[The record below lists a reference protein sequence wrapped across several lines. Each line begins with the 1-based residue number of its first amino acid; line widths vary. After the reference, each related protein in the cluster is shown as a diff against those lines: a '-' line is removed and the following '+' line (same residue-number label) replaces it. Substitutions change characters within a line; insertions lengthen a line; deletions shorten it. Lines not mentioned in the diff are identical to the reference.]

1 MKFVAE
7 KLCDSAPDSYRD
19 CKINLLKPYKNSNL
33 AIVNENKMQHLFKAE
48 LEWTSKQNQE
58 DSAKRF
64 YSKSH
69 QIKIEGKPV
78 LNVSAAKT
86 FKGDPELYNPE
97 DLLLSSLVS
106 CHMMSYLYV
115 CSQNE
120 IEVLEYSDYAQATLE
135 VSPDGS
141 GRFVEV
147 RLKPIVK
154 ISNPEQIQLALSL
167 HEKANQLCFIANSC
181 NFPVLHEAICEV

>member
-1 MKFVAE
+1 MK
-7 KLCDSAPDSYRD
+7 
-19 CKINLLKPYKNSNL
+19 
-33 AIVNENKMQHLFKAE
+33 HLFKAE
-48 LEWTSKQNQE
+48 LNWTSTKKE
-58 DSAKRF
+58 EETTSKF

-78 LNVSAAKT
+78 LDVSAAKA

-115 CSQNE
+115 CSQNG
-120 IEVLEYSDYAQATLE
+120 IEVLEYSENAEAILE

-141 GRFVEV
+141 GRITVV
-147 RLKPIVK
+147 RLNPKVK
-154 ISNPEQIQLALSL
+154 ISNQDKIDLAIEL
-167 HEKANQLCFIANSC
+167 HTKANQLCFIANSC
-181 NFPVLHEAICEV
+181 NFPVLHTASCEF

>member
-1 MKFVAE
+1 MK
-7 KLCDSAPDSYRD
+7 
-19 CKINLLKPYKNSNL
+19 
-33 AIVNENKMQHLFKAE
+33 HLFKAA
-48 LEWTSKQNQE
+48 LNWTSKQNQE
-58 DSAKRF
+58 DSTKRF

-78 LNVSAAKT
+78 LNVSAAKA

-115 CSQNE
+115 CSQNG
-120 IEVLEYSDYAQATLE
+120 IEVLEYSDHVEATLE
-135 VSPDGS
+135 VSADGS

-147 RLKPIVK
+147 ILKPKVK
-154 ISNPEQIQLALSL
+154 ISNLDKIELALEL
-167 HEKANQLCFIANSC
+167 HTKANQLCFIANSC
-181 NFPVLHEAICEV
+181 NFPVLHEASCEAI